1 MTPAQKKIYTFIQG
15 YIEEYGY
22 SPSLTEI
29 ASGIG
34 ISPNSISLISRSIHA
49 LVKGGYLKFYKSG
62 YRNVQVIKSHEN
74 DHEKDHEN
82 GFSLPLM
89 GCIAAG
95 APIEAVEDQQAVD
108 LGALLSSSEHFL
120 LKVKGDSMVDEGIFD
135 GDLVIC
141 KHAKYA
147 REGEIVVALIDQH
160 EATLKS
166 LSYKI
171 KDRITLVPANPALK
185 PKAYLPHRVQ
195 IQGVFVGL
203 LRLPAAISHSL
214 RGRGIQ

>member
-1 MTPAQKKIYTFIQG
+1 MTPTQKKILTFIQG
-15 YIEEYGY
+15 YSDEYGY

-29 ASGIG
+29 ARGIG
-34 ISPNSISLISRSIHA
+34 ISPNSISLISRNIHA
-49 LVKGGYLKFYKSG
+49 LAKVGHLKFYKTG
-62 YRNVQVIKSHEN
+62 YRNVQVIKAFQKAFQKAT
-74 DHEKDHEN
+74 DHE
-82 GFSLPLM
+82 FSLPLM

-95 APIEAVEDQQAVD
+95 APMEAIEDQQAID
-108 LGALLSSSEHFL
+108 LSALFSRKEHFL
-120 LKVKGDSMVDEGIFD
+120 LKVKGESMVEEGILD

-141 KHAKYA
+141 KPAKDA

-160 EATLKS
+160 EATLKR

-195 IQGVFVGL
+195 IQGVFIGL
-203 LRLPAAISHSL
+203 LRLNGHS
-214 RGRGIQ
+214 